1 MNATA
6 SRIRRHQLI
15 LQLVRSQ
22 VISSQD
28 DLAAALGE
36 RGFDVTQ
43 STLSRDLRELR
54 VLRVPQRTGYRYL
67 PAGEE
72 APAPR
77 RSASLSLSRIAA
89 AEVVGVD
96 ANEVCVVLRTQ
107 AGRAPGVAAY
117 LDQVGLADVL
127 ATVAG
132 DDTVLV
138 IPTAI
143 DRCPELEARLVELF
157 ELPPNRPMPRISSG
171 RHQR

>member
-28 DLAAALGE
+28 DLASALGE
-36 RGFDVTQ
+36 RGLDVTQ
-43 STLSRDLRELR
+43 STLSRDLKELR
-54 VLRVPQRTGYRYL
+54 VLRVPQKNGYRYL

-72 APAPR
+72 ASAPR
-77 RSASLSLSRIAA
+77 GSASLSLSRIAA
-89 AEVVGVD
+89 AEVAGVA

-117 LDQVGLADVL
+117 LDQVGVADLL

-138 IPTAI
+138 IPTSI
-143 DRCPELEARLVELF
+143 DRCQALEAQLADLF
-157 ELPPNRPMPRISSG
+157 ELPPTDATSKLSSG